1 MTILKKLLYIVSA
14 LGLLVLLFVIFSNSI
29 PSQTP
34 REKSLDTLPELE
46 PPNTPVAV
54 ETIQHRDLVQKIT
67 STGVFKAK
75 METAIVS
82 QVAGQVRRL
91 NVEEGRFVSKGDT
104 ILELDAERY
113 AIAYLQAKDQMTRAL
128 REYASI
134 ALLSG
139 QLDRG
144 HQARDLIE
152 TKADTTNINDV
163 EALSL
168 FASGTPKEWIA
179 STTGLTHARLV
190 LKQADLDHKN
200 AVITAP
206 FAGAVTEVEATLGTW
221 VTQGQSLMQLLALDP
236 LLLEVSI
243 LESEL
248 RLLHVGAQAT
258 IVLHAYPDDPFVGA
272 VKAISPVVDSE
283 SGTCRILIQ
292 MANPDRRIKP
302 GMFARLEIGVE
313 AFQQRLLIPR
323 DALLTRDDRKLVFV
337 HQDGLAQWRY
347 VKTGLENDDFIE
359 VTEGVEAGEELIVSG
374 HYNLAHDA
382 KVVVIQR

>member
-1 MTILKKLLYIVSA
+1 MTALKKFLYLALA
-14 LGLLVLLFVIFSNSI
+14 LGLLVLLFAIFSDSA
-29 PSQTP
+29 PSQNP
-34 REKSLDTLPELE
+34 RGEALEVLPELE
-46 PPNTPVAV
+46 PPTTPVAI
-54 ETIQHRDLVQKIT
+54 ETIQHRTLMQKIT
-67 STGVFKAK
+67 STGIFKAK
-75 METAIVS
+75 METAIVP

-91 NVEEGRFVSKGDT
+91 NVEESRFVSKGDT

-113 AIAYLQAKDQMTRAL
+113 TIAYLQAKDQMTRVL

-134 ALLSG
+134 ALMSN

-152 TKADTTNINDV
+152 TQADSTNINDL

-168 FASGTPKEWIA
+168 FANGTPKEWIA
-179 STTGLTHARLV
+179 STTGLTRARLD
-190 LKQADLDHKN
+190 LKQAELDLRN

-206 FAGAVTEVEATLGTW
+206 FAGVVTEVEVTAGTW
-221 VTQGQSLMQLLALDP
+221 VSQGQTLMRLLALDP

-248 RLLHVGAQAT
+248 RLLHVGAQAA
-258 IVLHAYPDDPFVGA
+258 IALHAYPDDQFAGA

-292 MANPDRRIKP
+292 MDNPGQRIKP
-302 GMFARLEIGVE
+302 GMFARLEIGIE

-323 DALLTRDDRKLVFV
+323 DALLVRDDRKLVFV

-359 VTEGVEAGEELIVSG
+359 ITEGIEAGEELIVSG

-382 KVVVIQR
+382 KVVVVQR

>member
-1 MTILKKLLYIVSA
+1 MTTLKKLLYIALA
-14 LGLLVLLFVIFSNSI
+14 LGLLVLLFAIFSDST
-29 PSQTP
+29 PSQNP
-34 REKSLDTLPELE
+34 RHESLETLPELE
-46 PPNTPVAV
+46 PPNTPVAI
-54 ETIQHRDLVQKIT
+54 ETIQHRDLVQKII

-75 METAIVS
+75 METAIVP

-91 NVEEGRFVSKGDT
+91 NVEESRFVSKGDT

-113 AIAYLQAKDQMTRAL
+113 TIAYLQAKDQMTRAL

-134 ALLSG
+134 ALLSN

-152 TKADTTNINDV
+152 TKADSTNINDV

-168 FASGTPKEWIA
+168 FANGTPKEWIA
-179 STTGLTHARLV
+179 STTGLTRARLN
-190 LKQADLDHKN
+190 LKQAELDLKN

-206 FAGAVTEVEATLGTW
+206 FAGVVTEVEVTSNTW
-221 VTQGQSLMQLLALDP
+221 VTQGQTLMRLLALDP

-248 RLLHVGAQAT
+248 RLLHIGAQAA
-258 IVLHAYPDDPFVGA
+258 IALHAYPDDQFAGA

-292 MANPDRRIKP
+292 MDNPAQRIKP
-302 GMFARLEIGVE
+302 GMFARLAIGVE
-313 AFQQRLLIPR
+313 SFQQRLLIPR
-323 DALLTRDDRKLVFV
+323 DALLIRDDRKLVFV

-359 VTEGVEAGEELIVSG
+359 ITEGLEAGEELIVSG
-374 HYNLAHDA
+374 HYNLAHEA
-382 KVVVIQR
+382 KVVVVQR

>member
-1 MTILKKLLYIVSA
+1 MTTLKKLLYIILA
-14 LGLLVLLFVIFSNSI
+14 LGLLVLLFATFSGSV
-29 PSQTP
+29 PSPNP
-34 REKSLDTLPELE
+34 REESLEALPELE
-46 PPNTPVAV
+46 PPSTPVAI
-54 ETIQHRDLVQKIT
+54 ETIQHRDLIQKIT
-67 STGVFKAK
+67 STGIFKAK
-75 METAIVS
+75 METAIVPQVAS
-82 QVAGQVRRL
+82 QVHRL
-91 NVEEGRFVSKGDT
+91 NVEESRFVSKGDT

-113 AIAYLQAKDQMTRAL
+113 TIPYLQAKDQMTRAL

-134 ALLSG
+134 ALLSN
-139 QLDRG
+139 QLGRG
-144 HQARDLIE
+144 HQALDLIE

-168 FASGTPKEWIA
+168 FANGTPKEWIA
-179 STTGLTHARLV
+179 STTGLTRARLA
-190 LKQADLDHKN
+190 LKQAELDLKN
-200 AVITAP
+200 VVITAP
-206 FAGAVTEVEATLGTW
+206 FAGVVTEVEVTSGTW
-221 VTQGQSLMQLLALDP
+221 VTQGQTLMQLLALDP

-258 IVLHAYPDDPFVGA
+258 IALHAYPDDQFAGA

-292 MANPDRRIKP
+292 MDNPDQRIKP
-302 GMFARLEIGVE
+302 GMFAQLEIGIK

-323 DALLTRDDRKLVFV
+323 DALLIRDDRKLVFV

-347 VKTGLENDDFIE
+347 VKTGLENNDFIE
-359 VTEGVEAGEELIVSG
+359 ITKGLEAGEELIVSG

-382 KVVVIQR
+382 KVVVVQR

>member
-1 MTILKKLLYIVSA
+1 MKTLKKLLYIA
-14 LGLLVLLFVIFSNSI
+14 LALVLLVLLFAIFSDS
-29 PSQTP
+29 TP
-34 REKSLDTLPELE
+34 AQDPRSESLETLPELE
-46 PPNTPVAV
+46 LPNTPVAI
-54 ETIQHRDLVQKIT
+54 ETLQHRTLVQKIT

-75 METAIVS
+75 METAIVP

-91 NVEEGRFVSKGDT
+91 NVEESRFVSKGDT
-104 ILELDAERY
+104 ILELDAKRY
-113 AIAYLQAKDQMTRAL
+113 TIAYLQAKDRMTQTL

-134 ALLSG
+134 ALLSN

-152 TKADTTNINDV
+152 TKADSTNINDV
-163 EALSL
+163 EALAL
-168 FASGTPKEWIA
+168 FTNGTPKEWIA
-179 STTGLTHARLV
+179 STTGLTHARLA
-190 LKQADLDHKN
+190 LAQAELDLKN

-206 FAGAVTEVEATLGTW
+206 FAGVVTKVEVTAGTW
-221 VTQGQSLMQLLALDP
+221 ITQGQILMQLLALDP

-248 RLLHVGAQAT
+248 RLLHVGDQAA
-258 IVLHAYPDDPFVGA
+258 IALHAYPDDQFAGA

-292 MANPDRRIKP
+292 MDNPGQRIKP
-302 GMFARLEIGVE
+302 GMFARLEIGIE

-323 DALLTRDDRKLVFV
+323 DALLIRDDRKLVFV
-337 HQDGLAQWRY
+337 HQNGLAQWRY

-359 VTEGVEAGEELIVSG
+359 ITEGLEAGEDLIVSG

-382 KVVVIQR
+382 KVVVVQR

>member
-1 MTILKKLLYIVSA
+1 MKTLKKLLYIA
-14 LGLLVLLFVIFSNSI
+14 LALVLLVLLFAIFSDS
-29 PSQTP
+29 TP
-34 REKSLDTLPELE
+34 AQDPRGESLETLPELE
-46 PPNTPVAV
+46 LPNTPVAI
-54 ETIQHRDLVQKIT
+54 ETLQHRTLVQKIT

-75 METAIVS
+75 METAIVP

-91 NVEEGRFVSKGDT
+91 NVEESRFVSKGDT
-104 ILELDAERY
+104 ILELDAKRY
-113 AIAYLQAKDQMTRAL
+113 TIAYLQAKDRMTQTL

-134 ALLSG
+134 ALLSN

-152 TKADTTNINDV
+152 TKADSTNINDV
-163 EALSL
+163 EALAL
-168 FASGTPKEWIA
+168 FTNGTPKEWIA
-179 STTGLTHARLV
+179 STTGLTHARLA
-190 LKQADLDHKN
+190 LAQAELDLKN

-206 FAGAVTEVEATLGTW
+206 FAGVVTKVEVTAGTW
-221 VTQGQSLMQLLALDP
+221 ITQGQILMQLLALDP

-248 RLLHVGAQAT
+248 RLLHVGDQAA
-258 IVLHAYPDDPFVGA
+258 IALHAYPDDQFAGA

-292 MANPDRRIKP
+292 MDNPGQRIKP
-302 GMFARLEIGVE
+302 GMFARLEIGIE

-323 DALLTRDDRKLVFV
+323 DALLIRDDRKLVFV
-337 HQDGLAQWRY
+337 HQNGLAQWRY

-359 VTEGVEAGEELIVSG
+359 ITEGLEAGEALIVSG

-382 KVVVIQR
+382 KVVVVQR

>member
-1 MTILKKLLYIVSA
+1 
-14 LGLLVLLFVIFSNSI
+14 
-29 PSQTP
+29 
-34 REKSLDTLPELE
+34 
-46 PPNTPVAV
+46 
-54 ETIQHRDLVQKIT
+54 
-67 STGVFKAK
+67 

-179 STTGLTHARLV
+179 STTGLTRARLV

>member
-1 MTILKKLLYIVSA
+1 M
-14 LGLLVLLFVIFSNSI
+14 LLVLLFAIFSDST
-29 PSQTP
+29 PSQNP
-34 REKSLDTLPELE
+34 RGESLETLPELE
-46 PPNTPVAV
+46 APDTPVAI
-54 ETIQHRDLVQKIT
+54 ETIQHRTLVQKIT

-75 METAIVS
+75 METAIVP
-82 QVAGQVRRL
+82 QVAGQVSRL
-91 NVEEGRFVSKGDT
+91 KVEESRYVSKGDT
-104 ILELDAERY
+104 ILELDAKRY
-113 AIAYLQAKDQMTRAL
+113 TIAYLQAKDQMTRAL

-134 ALLSG
+134 ALLSN

-152 TKADTTNINDV
+152 TKVDSTNINDV

-168 FASGTPKEWIA
+168 FANGTPKEWIA
-179 STTGLTHARLV
+179 STTGLTHARLA
-190 LKQADLDHKN
+190 LKQAELDLKN

-206 FAGAVTEVEATLGTW
+206 FAGVVTEVEVTSGTW
-221 VTQGQSLMQLLALDP
+221 VSQGQILMRLLAPDP

-248 RLLHVGAQAT
+248 RLLHVGAQTA
-258 IVLHAYPDDPFVGA
+258 IVLHAYPDDQFAGA
-272 VKAISPVVDSE
+272 VKAISPIVDIE

-292 MANPDRRIKP
+292 MDNPSQRIKP
-302 GMFARLEIGVE
+302 GMFARVEIGIE

-323 DALLTRDDRKLVFV
+323 DALLIRDDRKLVFV
-337 HQDGLAQWRY
+337 HRDGLAQWRY

-359 VTEGVEAGEELIVSG
+359 IAEGLEAGEELIVSG

-382 KVVVIQR
+382 KVVVVQR